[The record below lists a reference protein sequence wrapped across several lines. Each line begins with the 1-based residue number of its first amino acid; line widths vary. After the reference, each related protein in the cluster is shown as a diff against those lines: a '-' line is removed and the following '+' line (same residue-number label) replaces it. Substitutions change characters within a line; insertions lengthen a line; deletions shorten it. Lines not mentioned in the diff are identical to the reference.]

1 VLRLLADENFPAMA
15 VDALRN
21 RGHDVVWVRTDAPG
35 SSDRDVLGL
44 AVSDSR
50 ILITFDKDFGELA
63 FRSHLPAAS
72 GIMLFRIPML
82 SPDYTAQV
90 AVVAL
95 ESRADWAG
103 HFSVVEENRVR
114 MTSLPTPREH
124 EH

>member
-1 VLRLLADENFPAMA
+1 VLRLLADETFPAMA

-35 SSDRDVLGL
+35 SSDRDVLVL
-44 AVSDSR
+44 AVSDGR

-72 GIMLFRIPML
+72 GIVLFRIPML
-82 SPDYTAQV
+82 SPAYVAHV

-103 HFSVVEENRVR
+103 RFSVIEENRVR
-114 MTSLPTPREH
+114 MTPLPTPREH
-124 EH
+124 E